1 MKLNVPPTIV
11 AVLGN
16 SSDGEP
22 TIDVRHHI
30 RYPLRAPVS
39 FSWFSPEGTQRE
51 AKGNSRNIGEGGAYI
66 ATRSSPP
73 LGAQII
79 LAFRFRDLPEF
90 AGFQRLEMCGQ
101 VIRIEILPDDKA
113 MWGFAVAST
122 WTNLLD
128 REDSVGG
135 SADTK

>member
-1 MKLNVPPTIV
+1 MKLTVPPSIV
-11 AVLGN
+11 AVLGK
-16 SSDGEP
+16 SPDGEP
-22 TIDVRHHI
+22 AIDVRHHI

-39 FSWFSPEGTQRE
+39 FSWFSPEGAQRE

-66 ATRSSPP
+66 VARNCPP

-79 LAFRFRDLPEF
+79 LAFRFRDLPDF
-90 AGFQRLEMCGQ
+90 AGFQRLEMSGQ

-113 MWGFAVAST
+113 MWGIAVAST

-128 REDSVGG
+128 SEDSDEG
-135 SADTK
+135 STDAK

>member
-1 MKLNVPPTIV
+1 MKLNLPPTIV
-11 AVLGN
+11 AMLGN

-22 TIDVRHHI
+22 AIDVRHHI

-39 FSWFSPEGTQRE
+39 FSWFSSEGAQRE
-51 AKGNSRNIGEGGAYI
+51 ARGNSRNIGEGGAYI
-66 ATRSSPP
+66 VTRSCPP

-79 LAFRFRDLPEF
+79 LAFRFRELPEF
-90 AGFQRLEMCGQ
+90 AGFQRLEMNGQ
-101 VIRIEILPDDKA
+101 VIRIEILPDDKG

-128 REDSVGG
+128 NEDSDEG
-135 SADTK
+135 STDAK